1 MKPVVRGEASSQ
13 ILGKLQWID
22 AKPIEAN
29 RKRDVGGCQPSSYF
43 FNNIDYFV

>member
-22 AKPIEAN
+22 AKAIEAN
-29 RKRDVGGCQPSSYF
+29 RKRDVGGLSAF
-43 FNNIDYFV
+43 KLFL

>member
-22 AKPIEAN
+22 AKAIEAN
-29 RKRDVGGCQPSSYF
+29 RKRDVGGLPAF
-43 FNNIDYFV
+43 TLFL